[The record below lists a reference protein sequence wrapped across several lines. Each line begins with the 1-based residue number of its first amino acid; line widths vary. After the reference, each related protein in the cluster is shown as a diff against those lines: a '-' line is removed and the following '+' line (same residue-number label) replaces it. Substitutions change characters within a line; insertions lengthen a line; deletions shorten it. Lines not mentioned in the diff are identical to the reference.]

1 AGPTVGGMGNPHD
14 PWNRLHVAPASFP
27 SGPPWAKAGEKRD
40 ERERTKEPE
49 RREVTHIKDERDRDN
64 MLYGRP
70 PMRMSPG
77 APTIKQQ

>member
-1 AGPTVGGMGNPHD
+1 MFGHKDSAAGPTVGGMGNPHD

-49 RREVTHIKDERDRDN
+49 RREVTHIKDERDR
-64 MLYGRP
+64 
-70 PMRMSPG
+70 
-77 APTIKQQ
+77 